1 VNAEMMRQAQGG
13 GGGGRDAGGIASQ
26 GVTGLKALGVRDL
39 QYKTAFLGCM
49 VQQADSRV
57 GFVVRVS
64 PRPGVGSM
72 LICARA
78 RREQGSAGG
87 IRGDENS
94 DEDQDAFLN
103 SLTPEELDELK
114 NMVNTDHIY
123 QRLVQS
129 IAPTVY
135 GELSTS

>member
-57 GFVVRVS
+57 GFVCPVS
-64 PRPGVGSM
+64 LRAGVG
-72 LICARA
+72 
-78 RREQGSAGG
+78 
-87 IRGDENS
+87 
-94 DEDQDAFLN
+94 
-103 SLTPEELDELK
+103 
-114 NMVNTDHIY
+114 
-123 QRLVQS
+123 
-129 IAPTVY
+129 
-135 GELSTS
+135 